1 MKIFSFDELLTKQ
14 MTRREFLLH
23 LGLLMLAITGISS
36 LMSTIS
42 DPNLVNNNKKQSKL
56 VRGGFGSGPYGA

>member
-23 LGLLMLAITGISS
+23 LGLLMLVITGISS

-42 DPNLVNNNKKQSKL
+42 DPHLVSNHRKPASK
-56 VRGGFGSGPYGA
+56 VTGFGSGPYGV